1 MLKALS
7 YIIIGLII
15 VALFL
20 LIHICKLMRMYLV
33 LIDTKI
39 EFRRFVF
46 AYFRTTLVNLVIPFK
61 LGEVYRAI
69 VFYRLS
75 ESLEIGILSVIVD
88 RFFDTLALVL
98 IILPLILL
106 YPDTLS
112 FVTIML
118 TVFLAVIVFIYRVF
132 PPAYRYLNNYIIIN
146 RTSKRSMAVLR
157 VLSVLKVWY
166 EYVKNLVSGRYAVML
181 LLSFGAWIVEGILLF
196 ILSKYVEI
204 SFGAREFCEYIT
216 SILSSGHETSIQ
228 KPYTWMCVAL
238 IAIMTIIS
246 GIVYFI
252 KGGKPSERSDA

>member
-1 MLKALS
+1 MLQALS
-7 YIIIGLII
+7 YIVVGLMI

-20 LIHICKLMRMYLV
+20 LIHICKMMRMYLV

-39 EFRRFVF
+39 EFRRFTF
-46 AYFRTTLVNLVIPFK
+46 AYFRTTLINLVIPFK
-61 LGEVYRAI
+61 LGEIYRAV

-75 ESLEIGILSVIVD
+75 GSLKIGVLSVIVD

-98 IILPLILL
+98 IIIPLILL

-112 FVTIML
+112 FVTVML
-118 TVFLAVIVFIYRVF
+118 SVFLVVIVFIYRVF

-157 VLSVLKVWY
+157 VLSILRVWY
-166 EYVKNLVSGRYAVML
+166 DYVRNLVSGRYSVML
-181 LLSFGAWIVEGILLF
+181 LLSFGAWIVEGILLL
-196 ILSKYVEI
+196 ILSRYVGI

-228 KPYTWMCVAL
+228 KPYTWMCIVL
-238 IAIMTIIS
+238 IAVMTIIS
-246 GIVYFI
+246 GTVYFI
-252 KGGKPSERSDA
+252 KGGKPSERPGS